1 MKLKK
6 DIIHLIASFITIS
19 VFLFGYYSLPEI
31 FSQENSNEANSLVG
45 SFDSVITV
53 SLILIGFPLFNFIDT
68 WMIISLMRLIVTFLH
83 LVGINVCETK
93 KRSYIKF
100 GNVIYIEPGTPIEF
114 NFYVIGVLAL
124 LPVVIGLNLLFV
136 EVIFGGFTSFWSY
149 VMFICSILITAYYY
163 WIWIFEWRA
172 PIEWYEP

>member
-1 MKLKK
+1 M
-6 DIIHLIASFITIS
+6 
-19 VFLFGYYSLPEI
+19 
-31 FSQENSNEANSLVG
+31 
-45 SFDSVITV
+45 
-53 SLILIGFPLFNFIDT
+53 
-68 WMIISLMRLIVTFLH
+68 
-83 LVGINVCETK
+83 
-93 KRSYIKF
+93 
-100 GNVIYIEPGTPIEF
+100 IYIEPGTPIEF